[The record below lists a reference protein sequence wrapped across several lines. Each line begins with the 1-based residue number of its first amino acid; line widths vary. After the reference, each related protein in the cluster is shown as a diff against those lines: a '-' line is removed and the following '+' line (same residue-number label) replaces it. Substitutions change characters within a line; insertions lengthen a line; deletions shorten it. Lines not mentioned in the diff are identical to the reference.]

1 MEKRFCDTILFDKKT
16 LRKATEISWFQ
27 KFCLFFIEPIVQVDE
42 VERTKLVY
50 KIFRGKIYILSEE
63 YLTVSGWN
71 CRHKITSQP

>member
-1 MEKRFCDTILFDKKT
+1 MEKRFCDTVLFDKKA

-27 KFCLFFIEPIVQVDE
+27 KFCLFFIKPIVQVDE
-42 VERTKLVY
+42 VERTRLVY

-63 YLTVSGWN
+63 YLTVYGWN